1 MTGQKLGLNAT
12 WAMAVGGMVGGG
24 IFSVLGVVIERS
36 GSLAW
41 AAFLVGG
48 AFALATGDAYSRLSV
63 HFGEG
68 GGVFTYLRHAQLP
81 QIAGGLS
88 WVLVVGYV
96 LTMSVYAFT
105 FSHYAARELGVGALG
120 TRIMAALVI
129 AAFVAIN
136 LRGVASS
143 ARVEV
148 VIVWAKV
155 GVLVALGVAGIW
167 TWQPAGLTEG
177 VANHG
182 NTGIVL
188 GAATV
193 FMAYEGFQL
202 LSYDYDEISNV
213 RRTLPLGTALA
224 IVSVTGLYILVALGA
239 AMLVGAGT
247 LVEQRETALA
257 AAGDALLG
265 APGRAIVVVAAAF
278 SAGSAINATLFATAR
293 LARLLAD
300 DGELPAVA
308 SHLNRHQVP
317 DRNLIALGGA
327 AALLAVVGTLGA
339 LVEAASLTFLV
350 TFAIANAVA
359 AWLLPRRRW
368 VAAAASLGMSAG
380 AVILAVEIARTAPFV
395 LAGLASLFAVAI
407 FGRHAILRW
416 AA

>member
-1 MTGQKLGLNAT
+1 MSQRKMGLNAT

-24 IFSVLGVVIERS
+24 IFSVLGVVIDRS

-48 AFALATGDAYSRLSV
+48 VFALATGDAYSRLSL

-68 GGVFTYLRHAQLP
+68 GGVFTYLRHARLP

-88 WVLVVGYV
+88 WILIVGYV

-105 FSHYAARELGVGALG
+105 FSHYAARELGIGALG
-120 TRIMAALVI
+120 TRVMAVGVI

-136 LRGVASS
+136 LRGVSSS

-167 TWQPAGLTEG
+167 KWNPVALSEG
-177 VANHG
+177 VTNHG

-202 LSYDYDEISNV
+202 LTYDYDEISNV

-224 IVSVTGLYILVALGA
+224 IVSVTGLYILVAIGA

-257 AAGDALLG
+257 AAGDAILG

-293 LARLLAD
+293 LARLLAS

-308 SHLNRHQVP
+308 AHLNRYDVP

-327 AALLAVVGTLGA
+327 AALLAAIGSLGS
-339 LVEAASLTFLV
+339 LVEAASLTFLL
-350 TFAIANAVA
+350 TFALANAVA
-359 AWLLPRRRW
+359 AWLLPQRRW
-368 VAAAASLGMSAG
+368 LAAGAALGMTAG
-380 AVILAVEIARTAPFV
+380 AVILAVEVAGNAPFV
-395 LAGLASLFAVAI
+395 LAGLGVLFVIAV
-407 FGRHAILRW
+407 FGRHAILRRL
-416 AA
+416 A